1 MQANQHDRFTDSAG
15 RRSGGSPV
23 LVTAAALFIVAG
35 ITWLLLGPDD
45 IPPEEP
51 ATTVVPQ
58 TPDPTPPRVAEP
70 VAPDIPVRVPEAEPE
85 TEPEPQPEPA
95 EPDAPA
101 AEPAPPAE
109 PEEPPLT
116 LDNSDPLV
124 RDTLAPY
131 AAEGLPSRL
140 LGHSN
145 LLERSVAAMD
155 AVRRGVVPT
164 KVFNLPKPNGAFRV
178 QQVGGRTVI
187 DPSSYRRYDG
197 IVDAIVA
204 TPVEPLAEAFQ
215 SFRSLLETA
224 YGALGYAPDKV
235 DNALV
240 AALDR
245 IIALPVPAGEVEVMQ
260 VEAVYAY
267 VDEDLEGMKALDKQL
282 LRTGPDNLQRLQDH
296 ARALRRALLE
306 P

>member
-1 MQANQHDRFTDSAG
+1 MQANQNDRFTDSAG

-35 ITWLLLGPDD
+35 IAWLVLGPDD
-45 IPPEEP
+45 APPEEP
-51 ATTVVPQ
+51 ATTVVPE

-70 VAPDIPVRVPEAEPE
+70 VAPDIPERAEPE
-85 TEPEPQPEPA
+85 PEPEPLAEEPN
-95 EPDAPA
+95 EPA
-101 AEPAPPAE
+101 AEPEPPAE

-116 LDNSDPLV
+116 LDNSDPVV

-131 AAEGLPSRL
+131 AAEGLPSDL

-145 LLERSVAAMD
+145 LLERTVAAVD
-155 AVRRGVVPT
+155 AVRRGVVPS
-164 KVFNLPKPNGAFRV
+164 KVFNLPRPAGDFRV

-187 DPSSYRRYDG
+187 DPASYRRYDA

-215 SFRSLLETA
+215 SYRSLLETA

-245 IIALPVPAGEVEVMQ
+245 IIALPVPAGDIEVMK

-296 ARALRRALLE
+296 ARELRRALLE

>member
-1 MQANQHDRFTDSAG
+1 MQANQNDRAGHSAN
-15 RRSGGSPV
+15 RRNGGSPV
-23 LVTAAALFIVAG
+23 LVTAAALVIVAG
-35 ITWLLLGPDD
+35 IAWLVLAPDEA
-45 IPPEEP
+45 PPEEP
-51 ATTVVPQ
+51 ATTVVPE

-70 VAPDIPVRVPEAEPE
+70 VAPDIPERPVEAEPE
-85 TEPEPQPEPA
+85 PEQPAGEPDEPA
-95 EPDAPA
+95 SEPGA
-101 AEPAPPAE
+101 PAE

-131 AAEGLPSRL
+131 ATEGLPAQL

-145 LLERSVAAMD
+145 LLERTVAAVD
-155 AVRRGVVPT
+155 AVRRGVVPG
-164 KVFNLPKPNGAFRV
+164 KVFNLPKPEGTFRV

-187 DPSSYRRYDG
+187 DPASYRRYDPM
-197 IVDAIVA
+197 VDAIVA

-215 SFRSLLETA
+215 SFRPLLETA
-224 YGALGYAPDKV
+224 YGALGYAPNKV

-245 IIALPVPAGEVEVMQ
+245 IIALPVPAGELEVMK

-267 VDEDLEGMKALDKQL
+267 VDEDLEGMKPLDKLL

-296 ARALRRALLE
+296 ARELRRALLE

>member
-1 MQANQHDRFTDSAG
+1 MQANKNDRVTGSAG
-15 RRSGGSPV
+15 RRSGGSPA
-23 LVTAAALFIVAG
+23 LVTAAALIIVAG
-35 ITWLLLGPDD
+35 IAWLVLSPGDT
-45 IPPEEP
+45 PPEEP
-51 ATTVVPQ
+51 ATTVVPE

-70 VAPDIPVRVPEAEPE
+70 VAPDIPERAEPE
-85 TEPEPQPEPA
+85 PEPLAEEPN
-95 EPDAPA
+95 APA
-101 AEPAPPAE
+101 AEPGPPAE

-124 RDTLAPY
+124 RDALTPH
-131 AAEGLPSRL
+131 AAEGLPSDL

-145 LLERSVAAMD
+145 LVERTVAAVD
-155 AVRRGVVPT
+155 AVRRGVVPS
-164 KVFNLPKPNGAFRV
+164 KVFNLPKPAGDFRV
-178 QQVGGRTVI
+178 RQVGDRTLI
-187 DPSSYRRYDG
+187 DPASYRRYDP

-215 SFRSLLETA
+215 GYRSLLETA

-245 IIALPVPAGEVEVMQ
+245 IIALPLPAGDIEVMK

-296 ARALRRALLE
+296 ARELRRELLE